1 MACKSCG
8 SENQEKLR
16 TEIAIH
22 SPDLNKPLVFI
33 FPTLFVCLNCG
44 KPEIAEEF
52 SIPRDELLLL
62 VSSKDAAS
70 GYTRG

>member
-8 SENQEKLR
+8 SENQEEFR

-22 SPDLNKPLVFI
+22 LPDRNQPLVLI
-33 FPTLFVCLNCG
+33 FPTLLVCLNCG

-52 SIPRDELLLL
+52 TIPRNELLLL
-62 VSSKDAAS
+62 ARRRVAT
-70 GYTRG
+70 GV